1 VLDADV
7 RRVVEVSTGSELQ
20 DSSRHP
26 LWVLL
31 ARPLA
36 TALAGVLGD
45 RFLAVLLL
53 SAGLGAAAAAAS
65 FAVFRRRLPVADA
78 LLFAALLAASASVWF
93 LSALPET
100 FSANHLAIVLAFL
113 LQDARFAMP
122 RRHAGRFLA
131 YAAYSVAAL
140 GATLTNFVYAGLGQL
155 ANVVRRGGPRREQ
168 AGVFGAYLLLCAL
181 LFAGLVGVEILL
193 APGIESYLVFDP
205 SGLARLDAPFI
216 EWGRRPALGDLA
228 ALVRSFLADNLLAPG
243 PRVLLLDTT
252 RGPQQLIQL
261 VERGRVLYGL
271 GALALA
277 ALVLGLAVTCRS
289 FVAVLRSPGSL
300 LAVACIGFNLVLH
313 YFYRGHGQ
321 QFLYSI
327 HAAFPLLL
335 LLAQLYA
342 ASGWRWRR
350 GVLALALVA
359 VFANNLEAAR
369 GLRALLDRECAHET
383 TRPREPCREWR

>member
-1 VLDADV
+1 
-7 RRVVEVSTGSELQ
+7 VVEVSTGSELQ

-140 GATLTNFVYAGLGQL
+140 GATLTNFVYAGLGLL
-155 ANVVRRGGPRREQ
+155 ANV
-168 AGVFGAYLLLCAL
+168 
-181 LFAGLVGVEILL
+181 
-193 APGIESYLVFDP
+193 
-205 SGLARLDAPFI
+205 
-216 EWGRRPALGDLA
+216 
-228 ALVRSFLADNLLAPG
+228 VRSFLADNLLAPG